1 MIYTYSIILSNL
13 DRIGERICLIAVD
26 GGWSEWGRFSGCS
39 QTCKGGVKSR
49 TRSCNNPAPVN
60 GGSPCPG
67 DYFETL
73 ECNTEIN
80 CKSNKAY
87 MNTLQI

>member
-1 MIYTYSIILSNL
+1 M
-13 DRIGERICLIAVD
+13 CLIAVD

-39 QTCKGGVKSR
+39 KTCKGGVKSR

-67 DYFETL
+67 EYFETL
-73 ECNTEIN
+73 ECNAEIN
-80 CKSNKAY
+80 CKSEKSNINIK
-87 MNTLQI
+87 